1 MSNTP
6 ASFSYLTTYGPSRAA
21 SYSPVP
27 SEHSLALDEEVRL
40 YTNNK
45 DREKYEN
52 LADLYAIIVTMEHLE
67 KAYVRDSVTASEYT
81 QACAQLIAQYRTA
94 LNLVCDS
101 ITDVEKF
108 MEKFIKEYKLECP
121 AAVNRFKIGVP
132 ATIEHPTGAGHDT
145 SKFAQY
151 VAETVH
157 HLITTMDALKL
168 GMKAVD
174 YIHPL
179 LGDLMQSL
187 NKVSS
192 LPADF
197 EGKAKIRNWLIMLN
211 GMKASDELNE
221 EQVRQLSFDL
231 ESANN
236 AFYRSLSDK
245 N

>member
-1 MSNTP
+1 MEEEKSNVVVVNNRDT
-6 ASFSYLTTYGPSRAA
+6 SFSYLTAYGPPITA
-21 SYSPVP
+21 SFSPVP
-27 SEHSLALDEEVRL
+27 SEHNFVLDEEVRL

-67 KAYVRDSVTASEYT
+67 KAYVRDSVTADEYT
-81 QACAQLIAQYRTA
+81 QACARLIAQYKTA
-94 LNLVCDS
+94 LNLVRDS
-101 ITDVEKF
+101 VTDVEKF
-108 MEKFIKEYKLECP
+108 MNEYKLECP

-132 ATIEHPTGAGHDT
+132 ATIEHPTGAGHDN

-157 HLITTMDALKL
+157 
-168 GMKAVD
+168 AVD
-174 YIHPL
+174 ELHPM
-179 LGDLMQSL
+179 LGELMQSL
-187 NKVSS
+187 NNVSS

-197 EGKAKIRNWLIMLN
+197 EGKAKVRNWLITLN
-211 GMKASDELNE
+211 GMKACDEIDE
-221 EQVRQLSFDL
+221 GQIRQLLFDL
-231 ESANN
+231 ENANN